1 LLVTDMFRMTVH
13 PGVYETV
20 GLPGWKTWRRA
31 NKTPQR
37 LQMRY
42 DACRGVLRAM
52 VDAGVLKAGRIPR
65 AWRRLCGVDRQGQPV
80 AAS

>member
-1 LLVTDMFRMTVH
+1 
-13 PGVYETV
+13 
-20 GLPGWKTWRRA
+20 
-31 NKTPQR
+31 
-37 LQMRY
+37 
-42 DACRGVLRAM
+42 M